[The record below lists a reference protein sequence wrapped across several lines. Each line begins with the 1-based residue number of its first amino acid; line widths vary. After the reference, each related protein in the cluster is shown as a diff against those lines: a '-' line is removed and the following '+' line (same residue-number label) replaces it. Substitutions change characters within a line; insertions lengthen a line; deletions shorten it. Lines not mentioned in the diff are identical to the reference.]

1 MIIKLLCCVLKT
13 QHSIS
18 WDITI
23 KYFYESIKDYYIA
36 IHTPVYSEEKN
47 VFEILEEN
55 YRCVRAYVCYFEE
68 IPENMS
74 SVELLGGNADAY
86 IFHMDVCRSE
96 YQHSNMYMR
105 FVDELNAKVRNGAET
120 RFEIGFLATDVLV
133 DVKMVLSIFV
143 FNLR

>member
-1 MIIKLLCCVLKT
+1 MKT

-55 YRCVRAYVCYFEE
+55 YRCVRAYVYYFEE

-74 SVELLGGNADAY
+74 SVELLGDNADAY

-96 YQHSNMYMR
+96 YQHSNMYLR

-120 RFEIGFLATDVLV
+120 RCEIGFFATDALV